1 MKRLLAGAGL
11 LLLASAAEARPV
23 TVTAEPIGFFQRL
36 LSTTEFG
43 PFSWRG
49 GLTLS
54 SDAADFGGLSGLVMS
69 ENCDKL
75 LAVSDKGNWLQAN
88 LVYDGEKLSG
98 LKGAAMSPVRD
109 SKGKPPKNKVWGD
122 AEALTHLS
130 DGSIGAGFESRTRF
144 GRFDIKRGGL
154 DAKFQP
160 LPFPDQIGDGP
171 DNGEVEA
178 FGQLPDGRFLAIG
191 EKQFDAD
198 GNVLGWAWRGRDTT
212 RFTIARYDE
221 YRVTDLAIDG
231 GSVLTLERRFSTD
244 SLPGMAIR
252 RFAVA
257 DIAKGKTVTPE
268 LLFEATA
275 PLYVIDNMEA
285 LAICRRDGETRVTL
299 MSDDN
304 FNSSVQSTIIL
315 QFAYRR

>member
-1 MKRLLAGAGL
+1 LRRFLAGAGL

-23 TVTAEPIGFFQRL
+23 TVTVEPIGSFQRL

-43 PFSWRG
+43 PFAWRG

-54 SDAADFGGLSGLVMS
+54 SDAAEFGGFSGLVLG
-69 ENCDKL
+69 ENCNTM
-75 LAVSDKGNWLQAN
+75 LAVSDKGSWLQAS
-88 LVYDGEKLSG
+88 LVYDGAKLAGVNDASM
-98 LKGAAMSPVRD
+98 APVRD
-109 SKGKPPKNKVWGD
+109 GKGKPPRSKVWGD
-122 AEALTHLS
+122 AEALARLA
-130 DGSIGAGFESRTRF
+130 GGGIGVGCESRTRF
-144 GRFDIKRGGL
+144 GRFDIERGGL

-160 LPFPDQIGDGP
+160 LPFPDEIDDGP
-171 DNGEVEA
+171 SNGEVEA
-178 FGQLPDGRFLAIG
+178 FGQLPDGRFIAIA
-191 EKQFDAD
+191 EKQFDAE
-198 GNVLGWAWRGRDTT
+198 GNALAWAWRGEDTT
-212 RFTIARYDE
+212 RFAIARHDE

-231 GSVLTLERRFSTD
+231 GSVLTLERRFSTG
-244 SLPGMAIR
+244 SLPGVAIR
-252 RFAVA
+252 RFAVE
-257 DIAKGKTVTPE
+257 DIAMGRTVAPE

-285 LAICRRDGETRVTL
+285 LAICTRDGETRVTL